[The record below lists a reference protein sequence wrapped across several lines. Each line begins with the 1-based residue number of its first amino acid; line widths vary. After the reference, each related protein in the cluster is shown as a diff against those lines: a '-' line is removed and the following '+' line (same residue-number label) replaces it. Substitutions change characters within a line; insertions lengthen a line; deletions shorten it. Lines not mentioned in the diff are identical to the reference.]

1 MNKSSNKNHSTALNV
16 NKSFGCKPFNSQWV
30 SSEHLVTLRAVEWFL
45 SELLFTSNHQPQQ
58 DLSPQSTPP
67 RSRSPRYLRRSP
79 PSSPPFNGFEPAQM
93 KPDLNWSQLDEEFEE
108 TNELDKCF
116 YEPASIIH
124 IELSYKSS
132 VS

>member
-45 SELLFTSNHQPQQ
+45 SELLFTSNHQPQ
-58 DLSPQSTPP
+58 STPP

-79 PSSPPFNGFEPAQM
+79 TSTPPFNGFEPAQM
-93 KPDLNWSQLDEEFEE
+93 KPALNLSQFDEESEDI
-108 TNELDKCF
+108 NELDKCF
-116 YEPASIIH
+116 YEPASIIVTPGKRKR
-124 IELSYKSS
+124 I
-132 VS
+132 